1 MGVKCGIG
9 GNDEI
14 VTRRFQSTYWVVTF
28 AYDIPDEGY
37 GVGGFKKG
45 SQLRTH
51 WSPDWGA
58 NDISYFVG
66 SARHV
71 VRNLSDHKVE
81 KIVVET
87 EERQRVIERELV
99 QKS

>member
-1 MGVKCGIG
+1 MKCGIG

-14 VTRRFQSTYWVVTF
+14 VTRCFQSTYWVVTF

-51 WSPDWGA
+51 WAPDWAA

-66 SARHV
+66 SGRHV
-71 VRNLSDHKVE
+71 IRNLDDHKVE

-87 EERQRVIERELV
+87 LERQRVVEREVV